1 MRFSLLDP
9 ESDKPKPAPLPLPH
23 SWRGDFMRIVLSC
36 LTGGLLGHWLGSTLT
51 GLCLVLALYL
61 TVYLRRLSKLQAW
74 VYQPKR
80 HQLPEPSGI
89 WGDIFYRLQ
98 ETHRRNRRK
107 RKRLTAMLAEFRSST
122 EALPDG
128 AVVLSERGEIMWFN
142 LAAQNLL
149 GLRSPQDIGLRIVNL
164 IRHPDFADYA
174 AQQTY
179 EGEVEAPSPLSRERT
194 LSLQI
199 IPYGNNQ
206 RLLIVRD
213 VSEIKRLETARRDF
227 VSNASHEL
235 RTPLTVLR
243 GYLDML
249 EPEAQGHNP
258 LAEWRAPLMEMKNQT
273 VRMESLVNDMLKLAR
288 LEAGAH
294 GQSGLQEMLDVPM
307 LLRRVLDEAR
317 ALSQNSHTFEA
328 RIQPDLC
335 LIGGETELLS
345 IFSNLVF
352 NAVRYTPPGGVVRV
366 LWEKD
371 GEQALFSV
379 ADTGIGIAAKD
390 LPRLTERFYRAD
402 VGRSRASGGTGLGL
416 SIVKHAL
423 ESHQATL
430 NIDSELGVG
439 STFSCHF
446 PEERTR
452 VLVKPGQLGAVEHK

>member
-1 MRFSLLDP
+1 MIFSPLDSESSKPTP
-9 ESDKPKPAPLPLPH
+9 EPIPLPN
-23 SWRGDFMRIVLSC
+23 SWRGDFVRMLLSC
-36 LTGGLLGHWLGSTLT
+36 VVGALFGYWLGYALAGVTV
-51 GLCLVLALYL
+51 VLAAYIAI
-61 TVYLRRLSKLQAW
+61 YLRRLSKLQAW
-74 VYQPKR
+74 VYRPKR
-80 HQLPEPSGI
+80 YQLPEPPGI

-98 ETHRRNRRK
+98 EMQRRNRRK

-149 GLRSPQDIGLRIVNL
+149 GLRSPQDISLRIVNL
-164 IRHPDFADYA
+164 IRYPDFADYV
-174 AQQTY
+174 AQGIY
-179 EGEVEAPSPLSRERT
+179 DGEVEAPSPLSRERT

-206 RLLIVRD
+206 RLLTVRD

-249 EPEAQGHNP
+249 EPEAQGRNP

-294 GQSGLQEMLDVPM
+294 GQGLQEMLDVPM
-307 LLRRVLDEAR
+307 LLRRVMDEAR

-335 LIGGETELLS
+335 LLGGETELLS
-345 IFSNLVF
+345 ILSNLVF

-366 LWEKD
+366 VWEKD

-379 ADTGIGIAAKD
+379 ADTGIGISAKD

-423 ESHQATL
+423 EAHQAVL
-430 NIDSELGVG
+430 HIESELGVG

-446 PEERTR
+446 PSERVR
-452 VLVKPGQLGAVEHK
+452 LLVKPASMGLVEHK

>member
-1 MRFSLLDP
+1 MSFSLWEPDSNKSKP
-9 ESDKPKPAPLPLPH
+9 EPMPLPY
-23 SWRGDFMRIVLSC
+23 SWRGEFVRVVLSC
-36 LTGGLLGHWLGSTLT
+36 MVAGLIGHWLGHAFIGFTLA
-51 GLCLVLALYL
+51 LALYMV
-61 TVYLRRLSKLQAW
+61 VYLRRLSMLQAW

-80 HQLPEPSGI
+80 HELPDPPGI

-98 ETHRRNRRK
+98 ETQRRNRRK

-142 LAAQNLL
+142 LAAQTLL
-149 GLRSPQDIGLRIVNL
+149 GLRSPQDVGLRIVNL
-164 IRHPDFADYA
+164 IRYPDFADYVEEA
-174 AQQTY
+174 VY
-179 EGEVEAPSPLSRERT
+179 DGEVEAPSPLSRERT

-206 RLLIVRD
+206 RLLTVRD

-249 EPEAQGHNP
+249 EPEAQGRNP

-294 GQSGLQEMLDVPM
+294 GQGLQDMLDVPM
-307 LLRRVLDEAR
+307 LLRRILDEAR
-317 ALSQNSHTFEA
+317 ALSQNSHSFEA

-335 LIGGETELLS
+335 LLGGETEVLS
-345 IFSNLVF
+345 IFSNLIF
-352 NAVRYTPPGGVVRV
+352 NAVRYTPPGGVIRV
-366 LWEKD
+366 VWEKD

-423 ESHQATL
+423 EAHQAVL
-430 NIDSELGVG
+430 NIESELGVG
-439 STFSCHF
+439 STFTCRF
-446 PEERTR
+446 PEDR
-452 VLVKPGQLGAVEHK
+452 VRLLIKPAQMGAVEHK

>member
-1 MRFSLLDP
+1 MSFSPFDP
-9 ESDKPKPAPLPLPH
+9 APNKLKSEPLPLPN
-23 SWRGDFMRIVLSC
+23 SWRSEFVRILLSSVV
-36 LTGGLLGHWLGSTLT
+36 GGLIGHWLGNTLI
-51 GLCLVLALYL
+51 GICLVLVLYL
-61 TVYLRRLSKLQAW
+61 AVYLRRLSKLQAW

-80 HQLPEPSGI
+80 YQLPDTSGI
-89 WGDIFYRLQ
+89 WGDIFYRLIDNQ
-98 ETHRRNRRK
+98 RRNRK
-107 RKRLTAMLAEFRSST
+107 KKKRLTAMLAEFRSST

-149 GLRSPQDIGLRIVNL
+149 GLRSPQDISLRIVNL
-164 IRHPDFADYA
+164 IRHPDFADYVLA
-174 AQQTY
+174 GIY
-179 EGEVEAPSPLSRERT
+179 DGEVEAPSPLTRDRT

-249 EPEAQGHNP
+249 EPEAQGKNP
-258 LAEWRAPLMEMKNQT
+258 LAEWRTPLMEMKNQT

-288 LEAGAH
+288 LEANTH
-294 GQSGLQEMLDVPM
+294 GQSLQDLLDVPS
-307 LLRRVLDEAR
+307 LLRRVIEEVKG
-317 ALSQNSHTFEA
+317 LSQGNHTFEA
-328 RIQPDLC
+328 HIQPDLC
-335 LIGGETELLS
+335 LLGGETEVLS
-345 IFSNLVF
+345 IFTNLVS
-352 NAVRYTPPGGVVRV
+352 NAVRYTAPGGVIRV
-366 LWEKD
+366 SWERD
-371 GEQALFSV
+371 GEQARFAV

-423 ESHQATL
+423 ESHQAQL
-430 NIDSELGVG
+430 QIDSELGVG
-439 STFSCHF
+439 STFSCYF
-446 PEERTR
+446 PGERVR
-452 VLVKPGQLGAVEHK
+452 VLTEAAPAMQK

>member
-1 MRFSLLDP
+1 MSTSPFDP
-9 ESDKPKPAPLPLPH
+9 LPNKPPAELLPLPH
-23 SWRGDFMRIVLSC
+23 SWRGEFVRIVLAIV
-36 LTGGLLGHWLGSTLT
+36 LAGLAGHWLGSVMA
-51 GLCLVLALYL
+51 GICIVLALYL
-61 TVYLRRLSKLQAW
+61 VVYLRRLSKLQAW
-74 VYQPKR
+74 AYQPKNYP
-80 HQLPEPSGI
+80 LPEPSGI
-89 WGDIFYRLQ
+89 WGDVFYRLIDNQ
-98 ETHRRNRRK
+98 RRTRRK
-107 RKRLTAMLAEFRSST
+107 RKRLTALLAEFRSST

-128 AVVLSERGEIMWFN
+128 AVVLSERAEIMWFN
-142 LAAQNLL
+142 RSAQSLL

-164 IRHPDFADYA
+164 IRYPEFADYVA
-174 AQQTY
+174 ENTFD
-179 EGEVEAPSPLSRERT
+179 GEVEAPSPLTRDRT

-249 EPEAQGHNP
+249 EPEAQGRNP

-294 GQSGLQEMLDVPM
+294 GQGLQDLLDVPM

-335 LIGGETELLS
+335 LIGGETEVLS

-352 NAVRYTPPGGVVRV
+352 NAVRYTPPGGVIRV

-371 GEQALFSV
+371 GDQALFSV

-423 ESHQATL
+423 ESHQAAL
-430 NIDSELGVG
+430 HIDSELGVG

-452 VLVKPGQLGAVEHK
+452 VLVKPTQPGIVEHK

>member
-1 MRFSLLDP
+1 MNLHPLDP
-9 ESDKPKPAPLPLPH
+9 ESNKPKLEPLPLPY
-23 SWRGDFMRIVLSC
+23 SWRGEFVRILLSC
-36 LTGGLLGHWLGSTLT
+36 LAAGILTHWLGSMLAGVT
-51 GLCLVLALYL
+51 LVLALYL
-61 TVYLRRLSKLQAW
+61 GVYLRRLSKLQAW

-80 HQLPEPSGI
+80 FQLPDIGGV
-89 WGDIFYRLQ
+89 WGDIFYRLLDMQ
-98 ETHRRNRRK
+98 RRNRRK

-149 GLRSPQDIGLRIVNL
+149 GLRSPQDLGLRIVNL
-164 IRHPDFADYA
+164 IRFPEFADYVEA
-174 AQQTY
+174 
-179 EGEVEAPSPLSRERT
+179 EIFNGEVEAPSPLARERT

-206 RLLIVRD
+206 RLLTVRD

-249 EPEAQGHNP
+249 EPEAQGRNP

-294 GQSGLQEMLDVPM
+294 GQGLQELLDVPM

-317 ALSQNSHTFEA
+317 ALSQNNHTFEA

-335 LIGGETELLS
+335 LLGGETEALS

-366 LWEKD
+366 VWEKD

-423 ESHQATL
+423 EAHQAVL
-430 NIDSELGVG
+430 HIESELGVG
-439 STFSCHF
+439 STFSCRF
-446 PEERTR
+446 PAERVR
-452 VLVKPGQLGAVEHK
+452 VLIKPAQAGAVEHK

>member
-1 MRFSLLDP
+1 MSFSPFDP
-9 ESDKPKPAPLPLPH
+9 APNKPPAAPLPLPH
-23 SWRGDFMRIVLSC
+23 SWRGEAVRIVLSS
-36 LTGGLLGHWLGSTLT
+36 LVGGIVGHWLGHTLI
-51 GLCLVLALYL
+51 GVCVVLAIYL
-61 TVYLRRLSKLQAW
+61 TIYLRRLSRLQAW
-74 VYQPKR
+74 AYQPKAYP
-80 HQLPEPSGI
+80 LPEPSGI
-89 WGDIFYRLQ
+89 WGDVFYRLLDTQ
-98 ETHRRNRRK
+98 RRNRRK
-107 RKRLTAMLAEFRSST
+107 KKRLTAMLTEFRAST

-142 LAAQNLL
+142 LAAQTLL
-149 GLRSPQDIGLRIVNL
+149 GLRSPQDVGLRIVNL
-164 IRHPDFADYA
+164 IRYPEFADYVA
-174 AQQTY
+174 ESTY
-179 EGEVEAPSPLSRERT
+179 DGEVEAPSPLTRDRT

-249 EPEAQGHNP
+249 EPEAQGKNP

-294 GQSGLQEMLDVPM
+294 GQGLQEMLDVPM

-328 RIQPDLC
+328 RIQSDLC
-335 LIGGETELLS
+335 LLGGETELLS

-366 LWEKD
+366 VWEKD

-423 ESHQATL
+423 ESHQAVL
-430 NIDSELGVG
+430 HIDSELGVG
-439 STFSCHF
+439 STFTCHF

-452 VLVKPGQLGAVEHK
+452 VLVKPTQLGVAEQK

>member
-1 MRFSLLDP
+1 MSLHPLDP
-9 ESDKPKPAPLPLPH
+9 ESNKPGPEPMPLPH
-23 SWRGDFMRIVLSC
+23 SWRGEFVRMVLSSMAA
-36 LTGGLLGHWLGSTLT
+36 GFVAHWFGSALVGVT
-51 GLCLVLALYL
+51 LVLALYL
-61 TVYLRRLSKLQAW
+61 LVYLRRLSKLQAW

-80 HQLPEPSGI
+80 YQLPDTSGV
-89 WGDIFYRLQ
+89 WGDVFYRLLDTQ
-98 ETHRRNRRK
+98 RRNRRK

-142 LAAQNLL
+142 LAAQTLL
-149 GLRSPQDIGLRIVNL
+149 GLRSPQDVGLRIVNL
-164 IRHPDFADYA
+164 IRYPEFADYVEA
-174 AQQTY
+174 
-179 EGEVEAPSPLSRERT
+179 EIFNGEVEAPSPLTRERT

-206 RLLIVRD
+206 RLLTVRD

-249 EPEAQGHNP
+249 EPEAQGRNP

-294 GQSGLQEMLDVPM
+294 GQGLQDMLDAPM

-335 LIGGETELLS
+335 LLGGETEVLS

-366 LWEKD
+366 VWEKD
-371 GEQALFSV
+371 GNQALFSV

-423 ESHQATL
+423 EAHQAVL
-430 NIDSELGVG
+430 HIESELGVG

-446 PEERTR
+446 PEERVR
-452 VLVKPGQLGAVEHK
+452 LLVKPAPTGVVEHK

>member
-1 MRFSLLDP
+1 MSFSPFDP
-9 ESDKPKPAPLPLPH
+9 ASNKPKPESLPLPN
-23 SWRGDFMRIVLSC
+23 SWRGEAVRIVLSC
-36 LTGGLLGHWLGSTLT
+36 ILGGLFGHWLGYGFL
-51 GLCLVLALYL
+51 GFGIVLALYL
-61 TVYLRRLSKLQAW
+61 VVYLRRLSKLQAW

-80 HQLPEPSGI
+80 YELPEPSGI

-98 ETHRRNRRK
+98 DNQRRNRK
-107 RKRLTAMLAEFRSST
+107 KKKRLTAMLAEFRSST

-142 LAAQNLL
+142 LAAQTLL
-149 GLRSPQDIGLRIVNL
+149 GLRSPQDISLRIVNL
-164 IRHPDFADYA
+164 IRYPEFADYVA
-174 AQQTY
+174 ANTY
-179 EGEVEAPSPLSRERT
+179 DGEIEAPSPLSRERT

-249 EPEAQGHNP
+249 EPEAQGKNP
-258 LAEWRAPLMEMKNQT
+258 LSEWRAPLMEMKNQT

-288 LEAGAH
+288 LEANAH
-294 GQSGLQEMLDVPM
+294 GQTLQDLLDVPV
-307 LLRRVLDEAR
+307 LLRRVIDEVK
-317 ALSQNSHTFEA
+317 ALSQGNHTFEA

-335 LIGGETELLS
+335 LLGGETEVLS
-345 IFSNLVF
+345 IFTNLVS
-352 NAVRYTPPGGVVRV
+352 NAMRYTAPGGVIRV
-366 LWEKD
+366 SWERD
-371 GEQALFSV
+371 GEQARFAV

-390 LPRLTERFYRAD
+390 IPRLTERFYRAD

-423 ESHQATL
+423 ESHQGQL
-430 NIDSELGVG
+430 QIDSELGVG
-439 STFSCHF
+439 STFSCYF
-446 PEERTR
+446 PGERVRFLTEAAP
-452 VLVKPGQLGAVEHK
+452 VVHK